1 MVKLSELKHELKA
14 TSQFLRNKKLLAR
27 RNSINKK
34 FQLNQKKVFREWR
47 NKKISIKTTS
57 SKTDIETFWS
67 SIWTKSS
74 THNEN
79 ATWLKTLEEN
89 YCKNVTPKDYQI
101 NIKTFKEILT
111 SMKNNRAPGPDKINA
126 YAIKKLPS
134 THKFLVNAFVDAFD
148 NNKPLPNWL
157 VKGKT
162 ILLPKNQET
171 GITKNYRP
179 TACLNIT
186 YKLYTSLLIPG
197 KSLYNQ

>member
-89 YCKNVTPKDYQI
+89 YCKNVTLKDYQI

-111 SMKNNRAPGPDKINA
+111 SMKDNRAPGPDKINA

-171 GITKNYRP
+171 GITKNYR
-179 TACLNIT
+179 CLNIT